1 MAKSIG
7 FWTASDLLF
16 FWSGSGRTVA
26 TLLLGFRMRRLANC
40 FSTHNLFSNV
50 FGSAFL

>member
-16 FWSGSGRTVA
+16 FWSGRTVA
-26 TLLLGFRMRRLANC
+26 TLLLGFRMKRLATC

-50 FGSAFL
+50 FESAFL